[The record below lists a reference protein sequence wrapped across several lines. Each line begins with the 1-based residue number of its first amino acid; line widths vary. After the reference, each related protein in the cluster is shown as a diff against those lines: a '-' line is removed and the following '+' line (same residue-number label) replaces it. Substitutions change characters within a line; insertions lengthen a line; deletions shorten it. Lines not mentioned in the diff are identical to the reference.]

1 METRAAGPRPSDPGS
16 PWPRLS
22 TLSYGGTAAI
32 VTGMGL
38 VVAFDA
44 GTTSKAA
51 LVSSLLVVAIADNLA
66 DSLAIHIYQESE
78 NLPSRRAFRSTVANY
93 LTRLMVAG
101 SFAVL
106 ALLTPAHS
114 LVPVVLTWGMALL
127 CTLTFFV
134 ARGRGASPG
143 LEVLKHVAVAVAVI
157 AVSRAIGTW
166 IVAHASL

>member
-1 METRAAGPRPSDPGS
+1 MA
-16 PWPRLS
+16 RLT
-22 TLSYGGTAAI
+22 TLSYGGTAAV

-44 GTTSKAA
+44 GTSSREA

-101 SFAVL
+101 SFAV
-106 ALLTPAHS
+106 
-114 LVPVVLTWGMALL
+114 
-127 CTLTFFV
+127 
-134 ARGRGASPG
+134 
-143 LEVLKHVAVAVAVI
+143 
-157 AVSRAIGTW
+157 SR
-166 IVAHASL
+166 S

>member
-1 METRAAGPRPSDPGS
+1 MA
-16 PWPRLS
+16 RLT

-51 LVSSLLVVAIADNLA
+51 LISSLLVVAIADNLA
-66 DSLAIHIYQESE
+66 DSLAIHVYQESE

-93 LTRLMVAG
+93 LTRLMVAS

-106 ALLTPAHS
+106 AFLTPAHS
-114 LVPVVLTWGMALL
+114 LVPVVLAWGTGLL
-127 CTLTFFV
+127 CTLTYFV
-134 ARGRGASPG
+134 ARGRGAAPG
-143 LEVLKHVAVAVAVI
+143 LEVLKHLAVALLVI
-157 AVSRAIGTW
+157 LVSRVIGAW
-166 IVAHASL
+166 ILARASM

>member
-1 METRAAGPRPSDPGS
+1 MS
-16 PWPRLS
+16 RLT

-44 GTTSKAA
+44 GTASKAT

-66 DSLAIHIYQESE
+66 DSLAIHVYQESE
-78 NLPSRRAFRSTVANY
+78 NLPSSRAFRSTVANY
-93 LTRLMVAG
+93 LTRLLVAG

-114 LVPVVLTWGMALL
+114 LVPVVLAWGMTLL
-127 CTLTFFV
+127 CTLTYFV
-134 ARGRGASPG
+134 ARGRGAAPG
-143 LEVLKHVAVAVAVI
+143 LEVLKHVAVAIAVI
-157 AVSRAIGTW
+157 LVSRVIGAW
-166 IVAHASL
+166 IVTRASQ

>member
-1 METRAAGPRPSDPGS
+1 M
-16 PWPRLS
+16 PRLT

-44 GTTSKAA
+44 GTSSKAA

-66 DSLAIHIYQESE
+66 DSLAIHVYQESE

-93 LTRLMVAG
+93 VTRLMVAG
-101 SFAVL
+101 SFALL

-114 LVPVVLTWGMALL
+114 LVPVVLAWGMALL
-127 CTLTFFV
+127 CTLTYFV
-134 ARGRGASPG
+134 ARGRRVSPG
-143 LEVLKHVAVAVAVI
+143 LEVIKHLAVAIVVI
-157 AVSRAIGTW
+157 IVSRVIGAW
-166 IVAHASL
+166 IVARAAL